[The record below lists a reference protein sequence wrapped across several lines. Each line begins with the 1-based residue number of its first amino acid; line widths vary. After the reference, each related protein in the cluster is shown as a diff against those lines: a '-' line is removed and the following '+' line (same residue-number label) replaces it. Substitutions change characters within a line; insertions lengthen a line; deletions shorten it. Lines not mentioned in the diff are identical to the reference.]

1 MTRRLVRTSP
11 IPKSADDF
19 FEEKHSP
26 PVVTSRVTG
35 SVINVKTFCGVT
47 LSCRIIGV
55 RSVTSGV
62 VYDVRPASDP
72 MVREFQKAGVPVN
85 PDNARE
91 KFVVFVWQ
99 ILN

>member
-19 FEEKHSP
+19 FEENHDLQDVTP
-26 PVVTSRVTG
+26 RVVG
-35 SVINVKTFCGVT
+35 SVIYVKTFCGVT
-47 LSCRIIGV
+47 LACRIVEV
-55 RSVTSGV
+55 RRVSSGV
-62 VYDVRPASDP
+62 VYEVRPAGDP
-72 MVREFQKAGVPVN
+72 MVREFQKTGVPVN

-91 KFVVFVWQ
+91 KFVAFDWQ